1 MTGLLEIREK
11 IKLIYS
17 KGEVFFMPVAK
28 FLLAYIVLSTVNN
41 RMGYMTRVTNVA
53 LVLILSLMC
62 SFLSTGVLVFFAA
75 VFSLLHMYALSIEV
89 ALVGLCV
96 YLMLYLLYFRFSPRD
111 ALLVAL
117 TPLMFGWNIPCVIPL
132 AVGLVCGPASAIS
145 VACGVVV
152 YYVMDAVSAN
162 ASNIKTMGDD
172 AVGKIRLMIDS
183 IVKNKAMLVIM
194 VVFALTILVVYLL
207 RRLSVDYAWTIAMI
221 AGAMTLVMALLIGDL
236 FLDTNISVGATL
248 LGALLGIVVCKVIE
262 FFRFCVD
269 YNRTERV
276 QFEDD
281 EYYYY
286 VKAVPK
292 MTVAMS
298 SKTVKR
304 INTQQSAGAREGV
317 QTERRPVE
325 RTVVTERTGVGQ
337 SGQRVPG
344 RRTPQGEYRT
354 GKSVTVGTANAPKAN
369 PNARMQQG
377 SSDDYEELD

>member
-17 KGEVFFMPVAK
+17 KGEVFILPVVK

-41 RMGYMTRVTNVA
+41 RLGYMPQVTNVA
-53 LVLILSLMC
+53 IVLILSLMC
-62 SFLSTGVLVFFAA
+62 SFLSVGCLVFFAA
-75 VFSLLHMYALSIEV
+75 IFSLAHMFALSIEV

-96 YLMLYLLYFRFSPRD
+96 YLILYLLYFRFSPRD
-111 ALLVAL
+111 SLLVVL
-117 TPLMFGWNIPCVIPL
+117 TPLLFGWNIPYVIPL
-132 AVGLVCGPASAIS
+132 AVGLLCGPASAIS

-152 YYVMDAVSAN
+152 YNVNEAVATN
-162 ASNIKTMGDD
+162 ASNIKTMGDED

-183 IVKNKAMLVIM
+183 LIKNKAMLVLI
-194 VVFALTILVVYLL
+194 VVFTLTILVVYLL
-207 RRLSVDYAWTIAMI
+207 RRLSVNYAWTIAMV

-236 FLDTNISVGATL
+236 LYDTNISVGATL
-248 LGALLGIVVCKVIE
+248 LGSLLGLLVCKVIE

-292 MTVAMS
+292 MMVAKPA
-298 SKTVKR
+298 KTVKR
-304 INTQQSAGAREGV
+304 INAQQSSGVEGDYGAAR
-317 QTERRPVE
+317 TSE
-325 RTVVTERTGVGQ
+325 RTVVMERTGD
-337 SGQRVPG
+337 SRKALAQRAV
-344 RRTPQGEYRT
+344 RGEYRT
-354 GKSVTVGTANAPKAN
+354 GRSVTVGSAEAASDSANG
-369 PNARMQQG
+369 NADNN
-377 SSDDYEELD
+377 SADDYEELF